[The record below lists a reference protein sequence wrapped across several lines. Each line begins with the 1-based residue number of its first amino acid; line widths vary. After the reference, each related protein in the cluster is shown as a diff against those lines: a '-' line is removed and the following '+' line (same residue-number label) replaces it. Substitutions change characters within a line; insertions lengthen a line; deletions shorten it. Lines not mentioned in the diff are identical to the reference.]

1 MTCGESGLGCGC
13 WPDRSQP
20 ILQLLM
26 VNDSRLLCHW
36 AAGIED
42 NEVWDTAYIEA
53 GRQFGITFRIDLH
66 DDGLPGHVCRRTR
79 NLRCRHSAGTTPPS
93 PEIDQHWDASILD
106 NLVEH
111 FRINFQRLVQ
121 RRQRSLARATFSVIG
136 KMSRRDAVLL
146 STSFA
151 GSNYGHNHQ
160 PLALCGSR
168 PRIWLGLRYY
178 SLQLLAVN
186 GPAENR

>member
-1 MTCGESGLGCGC
+1 
-13 WPDRSQP
+13 
-20 ILQLLM
+20 M

-79 NLRCRHSAGTTPPS
+79 NLGCRHSAGTTPPS

-121 RRQRSLARATFSVIG
+121 RRQRSLARATFSVICE
-136 KMSRRDAVLL
+136 MSRRDAVLL

-160 PLALCGSR
+160 PRGLSGSR
-168 PRIWLGLRYY
+168 PRIWLGFRYY

-186 GPAENR
+186 GPSKTDD